1 MSETLRTGPMPGD
14 IISSVNNEPVGS
26 SLFPFIRSTRIFG
39 QVVLPED
46 FHTTGETNGTRI
58 RQTHVHYRNA
68 EVVTGPNGV
77 FWEDEFGNFF
87 STLTAKGGDA
97 QNLRVIRTN
106 RDDLGYFVWGL
117 EDTWGLGRKIIA
129 SRILRQAGV
138 DTEVIEVL
146 FHPSK
151 LPVDDT
157 LYSTEPTE
165 TSLSPFATVLLA
177 KAANN
182 GTHETKTVFRGA
194 YEANIKDVAGAFQY
208 LQSVDFFVEYRG
220 TLSPFSLQD
229 LLLSKDRDDFM
240 GKMRR
245 LLTVVNLSEE
255 IQFKRGNTQRAEYFD
270 LTNASLF
277 DYFCRYLP
285 KRLAVN
291 IARSHNK
298 QIAFRAITPGN
309 VEGNGGFKDLEYVV
323 GKEFNDY
330 MQGEI
335 ADDTTGAAIII
346 SEFVGSLLEKGWLQI
361 PYAENTDFQTMD
373 GYRKLHHIRTMIK
386 AQYDTVYFITREDN
400 PEPYMKFDLGYEWY
414 RLIEQLEFDLTQGT
428 YMDQILF
435 NAPDADALRK
445 DILRAFTK
453 TYDWD
458 YRILDKQNMFD
469 MEQLLTDF
477 FDHLEDSMKGTVKRV
492 RRSGFS
498 PELAHKPKREA
509 LLDEFYSELCVSD
522 EEENLR
528 IYLLLAIQ
536 DKIMDSLK
544 GIQYLNIKSSY
555 LRVDEIKDALSQI
568 YADREIEELF
578 TILQNNGFVA
588 MAVEE
593 IRKFQTQ
600 LAEQYKDVVA
610 P

>member
-1 MSETLRTGPMPGD
+1 
-14 IISSVNNEPVGS
+14 
-26 SLFPFIRSTRIFG
+26 
-39 QVVLPED
+39 
-46 FHTTGETNGTRI
+46 
-58 RQTHVHYRNA
+58 
-68 EVVTGPNGV
+68 
-77 FWEDEFGNFF
+77 
-87 STLTAKGGDA
+87 
-97 QNLRVIRTN
+97 
-106 RDDLGYFVWGL
+106 
-117 EDTWGLGRKIIA
+117 
-129 SRILRQAGV
+129 
-138 DTEVIEVL
+138 
-146 FHPSK
+146 
-151 LPVDDT
+151 
-157 LYSTEPTE
+157 
-165 TSLSPFATVLLA
+165 
-177 KAANN
+177 
-182 GTHETKTVFRGA
+182 
-194 YEANIKDVAGAFQY
+194 
-208 LQSVDFFVEYRG
+208 
-220 TLSPFSLQD
+220 
-229 LLLSKDRDDFM
+229 
-240 GKMRR
+240 
-245 LLTVVNLSEE
+245 
-255 IQFKRGNTQRAEYFD
+255 
-270 LTNASLF
+270 
-277 DYFCRYLP
+277 
-285 KRLAVN
+285 
-291 IARSHNK
+291 
-298 QIAFRAITPGN
+298 
-309 VEGNGGFKDLEYVV
+309 VV